1 MWDQYQPWVL
11 STYGDA
17 AKTKTITT
25 KKYARIVALLRTLN
39 GTTLTP
45 IEAAKFKLWVKS
57 KGFHLGPPPGHPDRG
72 LPHTLVVAETHKRRK
87 KKSLPS
93 SLEETARR
101 DEGSLVVKDE
111 AMDGKVHFVYKKVA
125 MVEQFFDIIY
135 SVHVEAAGDTQIRGR
150 AGKHCGQKRTYRAV
164 ADQYA
169 FIPREAISKFLL
181 YCIDC
186 QRKNSLDNGDDEGSD
201 TATAESGHSPPM
213 TPESAGNPSNGG
225 SKLLNPSAAAAFSQ
239 AVAAMQSLRSMQQA
253 RTSLLVNAA
262 AQAQHHPHS
271 QLLASQFLQNSAPA
285 LLNNSMG
292 HAGGACHPKIGQGQ
306 NGQDIDLTLPITST
320 YLRRMRAIGL
330 AAGLDQSFKILDRR
344 VCRRLLRSSRR
355 AAQRESRTLN
365 RTIQKDS
372 QELIQ
377 NAQRTPTNEQS
388 EFNPGL
394 SDQTVD
400 TSCQDDASSN
410 GAKDDE
416 DDEED
421 DDDKMEGLTCGD
433 PEKLKAFNMFVRLFV
448 DENLDRHVPISKQPK
463 EKIQAIIDSCTRQ
476 FPEFA
481 PRARKRIRT
490 YLKSCR
496 RTKRTR
502 EQAGLDGVNARPAPP
517 HLTSIQAEQLLAKA
531 CENESENAKRMRMG
545 LEPISQPMPAVST
558 HSIVDVLS
566 HSSVGGNSPATPVSM
581 SALFPNMSAVTS
593 EPSVPPKM
601 PKNEYKPEQL
611 ATLLQAAA
619 SQQGSTT
626 LTPVM
631 RSYPYHLIGP
641 TTDVLRKQPLLN
653 HKLNA
658 TEITAVRQLVT
669 GYRESAAFLLRSADE
684 LEHLLQIQPKL

>member
-1 MWDQYQPWVL
+1 MFF
-11 STYGDA
+11 
-17 AKTKTITT
+17 
-25 KKYARIVALLRTLN
+25 KKN
-39 GTTLTP
+39 NN
-45 IEAAKFKLWVKS
+45 
-57 KGFHLGPPPGHPDRG
+57 
-72 LPHTLVVAETHKRRK
+72 
-87 KKSLPS
+87 
-93 SLEETARR
+93 
-101 DEGSLVVKDE
+101 
-111 AMDGKVHFVYKKVA
+111 FV
-125 MVEQFFDIIY
+125 
-135 SVHVEAAGDTQIRGR
+135 
-150 AGKHCGQKRTYRAV
+150 
-164 ADQYA
+164 
-169 FIPREAISKFLL
+169 
-181 YCIDC
+181 
-186 QRKNSLDNGDDEGSD
+186 
-201 TATAESGHSPPM
+201 
-213 TPESAGNPSNGG
+213 
-225 SKLLNPSAAAAFSQ
+225 
-239 AVAAMQSLRSMQQA
+239 
-253 RTSLLVNAA
+253 
-262 AQAQHHPHS
+262 
-271 QLLASQFLQNSAPA
+271 
-285 LLNNSMG
+285 
-292 HAGGACHPKIGQGQ
+292 
-306 NGQDIDLTLPITST
+306 
-320 YLRRMRAIGL
+320 
-330 AAGLDQSFKILDRR
+330 
-344 VCRRLLRSSRR
+344 
-355 AAQRESRTLN
+355 
-365 RTIQKDS
+365 
-372 QELIQ
+372 LIQ
-377 NAQRTPTNEQS
+377 S
-388 EFNPGL
+388 PGL

-566 HSSVGGNSPATPVSM
+566 QSSGNSPATPVSM

-601 PKNEYKPEQL
+601 PKSEYKPEQL

-631 RSYPYHLIGP
+631 SSAQ
-641 TTDVLRKQPLLN
+641 VLCKKPNLGQKLLLSFN
-653 HKLNA
+653 L
-658 TEITAVRQLVT
+658 
-669 GYRESAAFLLRSADE
+669 YRD
-684 LEHLLQIQPKL
+684 

>member
-1 MWDQYQPWVL
+1 MFL
-11 STYGDA
+11 
-17 AKTKTITT
+17 
-25 KKYARIVALLRTLN
+25 KKN
-39 GTTLTP
+39 NN
-45 IEAAKFKLWVKS
+45 
-57 KGFHLGPPPGHPDRG
+57 
-72 LPHTLVVAETHKRRK
+72 
-87 KKSLPS
+87 
-93 SLEETARR
+93 
-101 DEGSLVVKDE
+101 
-111 AMDGKVHFVYKKVA
+111 FV
-125 MVEQFFDIIY
+125 
-135 SVHVEAAGDTQIRGR
+135 
-150 AGKHCGQKRTYRAV
+150 
-164 ADQYA
+164 
-169 FIPREAISKFLL
+169 
-181 YCIDC
+181 
-186 QRKNSLDNGDDEGSD
+186 
-201 TATAESGHSPPM
+201 
-213 TPESAGNPSNGG
+213 
-225 SKLLNPSAAAAFSQ
+225 
-239 AVAAMQSLRSMQQA
+239 
-253 RTSLLVNAA
+253 
-262 AQAQHHPHS
+262 
-271 QLLASQFLQNSAPA
+271 
-285 LLNNSMG
+285 
-292 HAGGACHPKIGQGQ
+292 
-306 NGQDIDLTLPITST
+306 
-320 YLRRMRAIGL
+320 
-330 AAGLDQSFKILDRR
+330 
-344 VCRRLLRSSRR
+344 
-355 AAQRESRTLN
+355 
-365 RTIQKDS
+365 
-372 QELIQ
+372 LIQ
-377 NAQRTPTNEQS
+377 S
-388 EFNPGL
+388 PGL

-566 HSSVGGNSPATPVSM
+566 QSSGNSPATPVSM

-601 PKNEYKPEQL
+601 PKSEYKPEQL

-631 RSYPYHLIGP
+631 SSAQ
-641 TTDVLRKQPLLN
+641 VLCKNPNLGQKLLLSFN
-653 HKLNA
+653 SC
-658 TEITAVRQLVT
+658 R
-669 GYRESAAFLLRSADE
+669 D
-684 LEHLLQIQPKL
+684 

>member
-1 MWDQYQPWVL
+1 MFF
-11 STYGDA
+11 
-17 AKTKTITT
+17 
-25 KKYARIVALLRTLN
+25 KKN
-39 GTTLTP
+39 NN
-45 IEAAKFKLWVKS
+45 
-57 KGFHLGPPPGHPDRG
+57 
-72 LPHTLVVAETHKRRK
+72 
-87 KKSLPS
+87 
-93 SLEETARR
+93 
-101 DEGSLVVKDE
+101 
-111 AMDGKVHFVYKKVA
+111 FV
-125 MVEQFFDIIY
+125 
-135 SVHVEAAGDTQIRGR
+135 
-150 AGKHCGQKRTYRAV
+150 
-164 ADQYA
+164 
-169 FIPREAISKFLL
+169 
-181 YCIDC
+181 
-186 QRKNSLDNGDDEGSD
+186 
-201 TATAESGHSPPM
+201 
-213 TPESAGNPSNGG
+213 
-225 SKLLNPSAAAAFSQ
+225 
-239 AVAAMQSLRSMQQA
+239 
-253 RTSLLVNAA
+253 
-262 AQAQHHPHS
+262 
-271 QLLASQFLQNSAPA
+271 
-285 LLNNSMG
+285 
-292 HAGGACHPKIGQGQ
+292 
-306 NGQDIDLTLPITST
+306 
-320 YLRRMRAIGL
+320 
-330 AAGLDQSFKILDRR
+330 
-344 VCRRLLRSSRR
+344 
-355 AAQRESRTLN
+355 
-365 RTIQKDS
+365 
-372 QELIQ
+372 LIQ
-377 NAQRTPTNEQS
+377 S
-388 EFNPGL
+388 PGL

-566 HSSVGGNSPATPVSM
+566 QSSGNSPATPVSM

-601 PKNEYKPEQL
+601 PKSEYKPEQL

-631 RSYPYHLIGP
+631 SSAQ
-641 TTDVLRKQPLLN
+641 VLCKNPNLGQKLLLSFN
-653 HKLNA
+653 L
-658 TEITAVRQLVT
+658 
-669 GYRESAAFLLRSADE
+669 YRD
-684 LEHLLQIQPKL
+684 

>member
-1 MWDQYQPWVL
+1 M
-11 STYGDA
+11 
-17 AKTKTITT
+17 
-25 KKYARIVALLRTLN
+25 
-39 GTTLTP
+39 
-45 IEAAKFKLWVKS
+45 F
-57 KGFHLGPPPGHPDRG
+57 F
-72 LPHTLVVAETHKRRK
+72 K
-87 KKSLPS
+87 KKNNN
-93 SLEETARR
+93 
-101 DEGSLVVKDE
+101 
-111 AMDGKVHFVYKKVA
+111 FV
-125 MVEQFFDIIY
+125 
-135 SVHVEAAGDTQIRGR
+135 
-150 AGKHCGQKRTYRAV
+150 
-164 ADQYA
+164 
-169 FIPREAISKFLL
+169 
-181 YCIDC
+181 
-186 QRKNSLDNGDDEGSD
+186 
-201 TATAESGHSPPM
+201 
-213 TPESAGNPSNGG
+213 
-225 SKLLNPSAAAAFSQ
+225 
-239 AVAAMQSLRSMQQA
+239 
-253 RTSLLVNAA
+253 
-262 AQAQHHPHS
+262 
-271 QLLASQFLQNSAPA
+271 
-285 LLNNSMG
+285 
-292 HAGGACHPKIGQGQ
+292 
-306 NGQDIDLTLPITST
+306 
-320 YLRRMRAIGL
+320 
-330 AAGLDQSFKILDRR
+330 
-344 VCRRLLRSSRR
+344 
-355 AAQRESRTLN
+355 
-365 RTIQKDS
+365 
-372 QELIQ
+372 LIQ
-377 NAQRTPTNEQS
+377 S
-388 EFNPGL
+388 PGL

-566 HSSVGGNSPATPVSM
+566 QSSGNSPATPVSM

-601 PKNEYKPEQL
+601 PKSEYKPEQL

-631 RSYPYHLIGP
+631 SSAQVLCQNLNLGQNNFFLLIYIGIDSYPN
-641 TTDVLRKQPLLN
+641 QW
-653 HKLNA
+653 
-658 TEITAVRQLVT
+658 
-669 GYRESAAFLLRSADE
+669 
-684 LEHLLQIQPKL
+684 